1 MNPQITYNLGKMI
14 YTAEPKRTDIAI
26 VFSPLLYL
34 NAISVFKHP
43 QPDKFG
49 SERLSFLCEGR

>member
-1 MNPQITYNLGKMI
+1 MI